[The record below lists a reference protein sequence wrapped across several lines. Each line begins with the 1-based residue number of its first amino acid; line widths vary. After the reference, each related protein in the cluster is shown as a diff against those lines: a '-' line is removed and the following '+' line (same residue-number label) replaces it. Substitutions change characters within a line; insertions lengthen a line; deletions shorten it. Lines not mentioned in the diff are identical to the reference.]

1 MTNNANYRLAAS
13 PSVFDR
19 GSGAARHTPL
29 IAERRAAMDRE
40 AHVFDSGSGAARHTP
55 LIAERRAAM
64 DREAHVFDSGSGVAR
79 HTPLLAEKPQR
90 KTHVNGRE
98 ALDA

>member
-1 MTNNANYRLAAS
+1 
-13 PSVFDR
+13 
-19 GSGAARHTPL
+19 
-29 IAERRAAMDRE
+29 MDRE

-79 HTPLLAEKPQR
+79 HTPLIAER
-90 KTHVNGRE
+90 V
-98 ALDA
+98 ALCSCTE